1 MIHRRRFSHES
12 LLFFALF
19 SFFFR
24 LFCRFL
30 LAFLPLFYLS
40 FFFLFWDA
48 GYFATLNT
56 PSWRGYF
63 AALNTPSWR
72 GYFAA
77 LNTPRSG
84 RAIAAQYAR
93 LARYVLVSLRAYARL
108 RPAVVNSQFLTLRL
122 RVVHVAHFWR
132 IRASLRFAPRIH
144 SLSSTAKRVANNRSS
159 HEKRILQLVQP
170 VAGQRHAS
178 QRLRSRRE
186 TRHRLPFLR
195 R

>member
-19 SFFFR
+19 SFFFFR

-40 FFFLFWDA
+40 FFFLFFGGA
-48 GYFATLNT
+48 
-56 PSWRGYF
+56 GYF

-108 RPAVVNSQFLTLRL
+108 LPTVVNSQFLTLRL

-132 IRASLRFAPRIH
+132 TRANLRFAPRIH
-144 SLSSTAKRVANNRSS
+144 SLSSTAKRVA
-159 HEKRILQLVQP
+159 KTQKFP
-170 VAGQRHAS
+170 
-178 QRLRSRRE
+178 
-186 TRHRLPFLR
+186 
-195 R
+195 

>member
-40 FFFLFWDA
+40 FFFLCWDA

-63 AALNTPSWR
+63 AALNTPS
-72 GYFAA
+72 
-77 LNTPRSG
+77 
-84 RAIAAQYAR
+84 
-93 LARYVLVSLRAYARL
+93 
-108 RPAVVNSQFLTLRL
+108 
-122 RVVHVAHFWR
+122 
-132 IRASLRFAPRIH
+132 
-144 SLSSTAKRVANNRSS
+144 
-159 HEKRILQLVQP
+159 
-170 VAGQRHAS
+170 
-178 QRLRSRRE
+178 
-186 TRHRLPFLR
+186 
-195 R
+195 

>member
-63 AALNTPSWR
+63 AT
-72 GYFAA
+72 

-186 TRHRLPFLR
+186 TRHRLPFLGR
-195 R
+195 